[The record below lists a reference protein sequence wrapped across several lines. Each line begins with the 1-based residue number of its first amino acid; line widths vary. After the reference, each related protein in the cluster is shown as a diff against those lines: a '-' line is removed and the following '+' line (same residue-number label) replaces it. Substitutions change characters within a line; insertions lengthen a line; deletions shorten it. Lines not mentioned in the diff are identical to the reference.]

1 MEIFQSIDSLSN
13 NQINQTS
20 CEIFIEAGVHMIL
33 NIIKAQFFFRFH
45 GEY

>member
-1 MEIFQSIDSLSN
+1 MEIFQSRDSLSN

-33 NIIKAQFFFRFH
+33 NIIKAQFFFRFP
-45 GEY
+45 GE